1 MYIIKSYEK
10 MLLQYMYNEY
20 SLLLFN
26 KLYVFVVLGSE
37 RFIWGDFISGR
48 F

>member
-10 MLLQYMYNEY
+10 MLLQYYEYN
-20 SLLLFN
+20 LLLFY